1 MKILKK
7 MLSVLM
13 IMTIIVTTMCV
24 GTVTASADS
33 EYGLKIY
40 SDSSYYYIKVSNIE
54 KAEYDAAFKNSSLK
68 MLPYLYI
75 GFSIDYDI
83 YMFGNMQADTVS
95 VSLFRANDTDID
107 IGVKGYYK
115 YESAS
120 KTYDFYFRMPK
131 TNSNAKKYMQIIG
144 NKNNVSYAVVMFG
157 LFDANNEALYN
168 AYKGKGNPEIV
179 IPEISNMSTSS
190 SAKTKKISSLEF
202 DDVSDYTYTGKAR
215 KPAVKIYDGDYKL
228 VKGTD
233 YTLSYKNN
241 KEIGTASVTIKGKG
255 KYTGSKTIKFD
266 IVPKKPTVKVSEKNG
281 KITIKW
287 DEIDGA
293 EKYQIYY
300 SADGGKY
307 KKLVTTSKTSYS
319 TTKLDPDD
327 ELKFRVRAR
336 TEADDEY
343 YYSSFSKVVELD

>member
-13 IMTIIVTTMCV
+13 IVTIIVTTMCV

-241 KEIGTASVTIKGKG
+241 KEIGTASVTIKW
-255 KYTGSKTIKFD
+255 
-266 IVPKKPTVKVSEKNG
+266 N
-281 KITIKW
+281 
-287 DEIDGA
+287 EIDGA
-293 EKYQIYY
+293 EKYHIYY